1 MHFDISPYVFV
12 PFIGL
17 SERRATLN
25 GHALLVIT
33 LDNLLPVPYSCWVG
47 CQLIK

>member
-17 SERRATLN
+17 RERRATLN
-25 GHALLVIT
+25 GHALLVMP
-33 LDNLLPVPYSCWVG
+33 LDNLLPVPYSWYAG
-47 CQLIK
+47 